1 VQEQIG
7 EDGRDRRTLRG
18 SPIPFSQ
25 RPVGQLLLA
34 AASDE
39 DDGVT
44 FADDIR

>member
-1 VQEQIG
+1 VAG
-7 EDGRDRRTLRG
+7 EGVAGLAGARVPD
-18 SPIPFSQ
+18 PQ
-25 RPVGQLLLA
+25 RVVVAGGGQPGVLA